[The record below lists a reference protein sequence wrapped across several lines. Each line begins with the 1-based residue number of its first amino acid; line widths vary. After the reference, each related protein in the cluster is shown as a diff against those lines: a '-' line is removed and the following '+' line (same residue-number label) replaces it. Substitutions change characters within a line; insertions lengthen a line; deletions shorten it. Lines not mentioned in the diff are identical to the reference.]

1 MKKVTV
7 IVKGQAGSGH
17 VRVLTR
23 IHQLLMGGSMSG
35 VTLGKNAQAEVGGI
49 ADVQIEL
56 ELEQEPR
63 VPSEGMTLTDE
74 EILAVQ
80 TMRGVKRTGY
90 HLHTDSK
97 SGQFYYWSWGAQPD
111 GHQRDA
117 ILAADPQAAADKFLA
132 LFEPRNGRNNHWQPV
147 RLKTA
152 A

>member
-7 IVKGQAGSGH
+7 VVKGQAGSGH

-23 IHQLLMGGSMSG
+23 IHQLLTCGSLSG
-35 VTLGKNAQAEVGGI
+35 VTLGKNAQAEIGGI

-63 VPSEGMTLTDE
+63 VRSEGMTLTDE

-80 TMRGVKRTGY
+80 TIRGVKRTGY
-90 HLHTDSK
+90 HLHTDGK
-97 SGQFYYWSWGAQPD
+97 SGQFYYWSWGAQPS

-117 ILAADPQAAADKFLA
+117 ILAADPQAAADKFVA
-132 LFEPRNGRNNHWQPV
+132 RYEPRNGRNTFWQPV
-147 RLKTA
+147 RLTA
-152 A
+152 AA